1 MSDDKTKNI
10 QEVQFLEQNLQNL
23 FFQKQAFQMELTETQ
38 SALRE
43 IENSKEDAYK
53 LIGQLMIRVPKS
65 KILEELSEKEKFL
78 NLKIS
83 NLEKQ
88 ENQERLFWR
97 PLGVNYL
104 SCFAFLH
111 CNLKAVCCLSPQ
123 EQS

>member
-1 MSDDKTKNI
+1 MSDEKTKNI

-23 FFQKQAFQMELTETQ
+23 LFQKQAFQMELTETQ
-38 SALRE
+38 SALKA
-43 IENSKEDAYK
+43 IENSQDDPYK

-88 ENQERLFWR
+88 EKSFSE
-97 PLGVNYL
+97 
-104 SCFAFLH
+104 
-111 CNLKAVCCLSPQ
+111 NL
-123 EQS
+123 EQLRGKILRK

>member
-43 IENSKEDAYK
+43 IENSQEDAYK
-53 LIGQLMIRVPKS
+53 LIGQLMIRVPRS
-65 KILEELSEKEKFL
+65 KIIEELSEKDKFL
-78 NLKIS
+78 NLKIK

-88 ENQERLFWR
+88 EKSFSE
-97 PLGVNYL
+97 
-104 SCFAFLH
+104 
-111 CNLKAVCCLSPQ
+111 NL
-123 EQS
+123 EQLRGKILRK

>member
-1 MSDDKTKNI
+1 MSDEKTKNI

-88 ENQERLFWR
+88 EKSFSE
-97 PLGVNYL
+97 
-104 SCFAFLH
+104 
-111 CNLKAVCCLSPQ
+111 NL
-123 EQS
+123 EQLRGKILRK

>member
-88 ENQERLFWR
+88 EKSFSE
-97 PLGVNYL
+97 
-104 SCFAFLH
+104 
-111 CNLKAVCCLSPQ
+111 NL
-123 EQS
+123 EQLRGKILRK